1 MKLQEKIFLTIE
13 DWKKSALKKVHFV
26 KNTGITIH
34 KFNYWIDKYSLLK
47 TLKNKINSIEKSHF
61 QEIKLPLFPKNLEC
75 KTIPKKVLE
84 LETPSGLKI
93 TIFEQCLV

>member
-1 MKLQEKIFLTIE
+1 MKLQEKMFQTIE
-13 DWKKSALKKVHFV
+13 DWKKSGLDKVHFV

-47 TLKNKINSIEKSHF
+47 TLENKVKSIEKSQF
-61 QEIKLPLFPKNLEC
+61 QEINMPLFSENLEC

>member
-1 MKLQEKIFLTIE
+1 MKLKQKMFQFIE
-13 DWKKSALKKVHFV
+13 DWKKSGLTKVEFI

-47 TLKNKINSIEKSHF
+47 PRENKDKLIDESQF
-61 QEIKLPLFPKNLEC
+61 QEINLPLFSENSVC
-75 KTIPKKVLE
+75 KTIPKKLLE
-84 LETPSGLKI
+84 LETLQGLKI

>member
-47 TLKNKINSIEKSHF
+47 TLENKVKSIEKSQF
-61 QEIKLPLFPKNLEC
+61 QEIIYHYFSENLEC

-93 TIFEQCLV
+93 TVFGQCLV